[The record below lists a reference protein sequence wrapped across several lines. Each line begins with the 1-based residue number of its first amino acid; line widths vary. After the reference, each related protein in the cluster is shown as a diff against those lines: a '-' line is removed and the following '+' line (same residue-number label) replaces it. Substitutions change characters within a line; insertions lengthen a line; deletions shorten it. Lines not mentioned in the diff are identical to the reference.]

1 MKIFHLFHT
10 CSCVHAKQ
18 SLHQQLQGNKVDAQ
32 SQMTDPKVD
41 QHATYKADKSQQQG
55 LEDKIT

>member
-32 SQMTDPKVD
+32 FVD